1 MQTAII
7 EEFYQTY
14 PSNAFRRAGG
24 LVNDASTFGV
34 DIEPPLQFGADVDE
48 WEVGMT
54 EIFAPWQH
62 TNISKSFSRN
72 ILELRKMPDKR
83 LGEKKLVLTAK
94 ETTDHIATVN
104 LLPGL
109 YDEESFSRIVNS
121 VFVKA
126 IRAKLLSRYRS
137 TKDATSG
144 SEAAARLYGEKL
156 ASLKHFYFIKYKA
169 EAQRFRLLIPPRFFL
184 MCYNEH
190 LQRRMGWAKFDEV
203 VEDKVAFFKERNIDL
218 AMDREGRG
226 RRNATI
232 FANPLT
238 DRSVGI
244 LLPEPS
250 DFSRD
255 NNTLFV
261 YCNLV
266 KSSLVGNVQANLLR
280 MVDLGRSSAIKST
293 TVAQIY
299 RSYPFPQYHKLK
311 HARFESVEFQLCN
324 SLGDPFPFQSGSS
337 TTIVL
342 HFRRIQRIVKKQ
354 DTAEER
360 LIL

>member
-14 PSNAFRRAGG
+14 PSNAFRAGV
-24 LVNDASTFGV
+24 LTNNASTFGV
-34 DIEPPLQFGADVDE
+34 NIEPPLQFGGNVDE

-62 TNISKSFSRN
+62 TNISRAFSRN
-72 ILELRKMPDKR
+72 ILELRRMPEKR
-83 LGEKKLVLTAK
+83 VGEKKLDLTAM
-94 ETTDHIATVN
+94 ETTDHVATVN

-109 YDEESFSRIVNS
+109 YDEESFSRNVNS
-121 VFVKA
+121 IFVRA
-126 IRAKLLSRYRS
+126 IRREILSHQAAT
-137 TKDATSG
+137 TKFDTSG
-144 SEAAARLYGEKL
+144 AEAVARLYSAKL
-156 ASLKHFYFIKYKA
+156 AELKHYYFIKYKA

-203 VEDKVAFFKERNIDL
+203 VEDKVAFFKESNIDL
-218 AMDREGRG
+218 AEDHQGRG

-232 FANPLT
+232 FANPRT

-255 NNTLFV
+255 NNTLYV

-293 TVAQIY
+293 AVAQIY

-311 HARFESVEFQLCN
+311 HARFEAVEFQLCN
-324 SLGDPFPFQSGSS
+324 SLGDPFPFQRGSN

-342 HFRRIQRIVKKQ
+342 HFRRIQRIVKPP
-354 DTAEER
+354 DAAEGR
-360 LIL
+360 MLL